1 MNRIASR
8 PLLERHRSVLVTGLR
23 ELAALALPTSCG
35 GCGRLGPA
43 WCAACAQELQRLT
56 LGGPHR
62 TVPVPCPPGL
72 PPVWTAGP
80 YAGPL
85 AAALVAYKDGGR
97 RDLRLA
103 LAPVLADVL
112 ATVLTQDEAV
122 AAAVRAARPVWLVL
136 VPSSPGAV
144 RRRGDAPLNALLDK
158 ATGLVAGLADC
169 ALLTA
174 APCLRLVRRVADQ
187 AGLDQ
192 QQRASNLERAM
203 AAKPRWAAALNGS
216 ACVLVDDVL
225 TTGATLAEAARAL
238 SAAGVRH
245 VVAATIAATQRRS
258 HHPFG

>member
-8 PLLERHRSVLVTGLR
+8 PLVERHRSVLTGLR

-62 TVPVPCPPGL
+62 TVPMPCPPGL

-97 RDLRLA
+97 RDLRRA
-103 LAPVLADVL
+103 LAPALADVL
-112 ATVLTQDEAV
+112 AAVLAQDEDV
-122 AAAVRAARPVWLVL
+122 AAAVRAGRRVWLVP

-144 RRRGDAPLNALLDK
+144 RRRGDAPLNALLGK
-158 ATGLVAGLADC
+158 ATGLMAGRTDC
-169 ALLTA
+169 ALLTG

-187 AGLDQ
+187 AGLDH
-192 QQRASNLERAM
+192 QQRATNLEWAM
-203 AAKPRWAAALNGS
+203 AAKSRWAAALNDS
-216 ACVLVDDVL
+216 VCVLVDDVL
-225 TTGATLAEAARAL
+225 TTGATLAEGARAL
-238 SAAGVRH
+238 SAGGAQL
-245 VVAATIAATQRRS
+245 VVAVTVAATQRRP